1 MIHTYTFKN
10 QNCISKSHTI
20 KYTFGMQSLENQN
33 TIVIYMRIIDANISS
48 SKEEQKHIDGDWH
61 RVWRWLLSR
70 ISGVPEDSRILVTDM
85 AHRMK

>member
-1 MIHTYTFKN
+1 
-10 QNCISKSHTI
+10 
-20 KYTFGMQSLENQN
+20 
-33 TIVIYMRIIDANISS
+33 MRIIDANISS

>member
-33 TIVIYMRIIDANISS
+33 TIVTY
-48 SKEEQKHIDGDWH
+48 
-61 RVWRWLLSR
+61 
-70 ISGVPEDSRILVTDM
+70 EDYRCQYL
-85 AHRMK
+85 KQ